1 MPFLRALGRIL
12 IVVLA
17 GGLLAQALIVF
28 APGYSSDEREMDPGL
43 SAETRQLMLK
53 AKEQDSR
60 LFVSYCKFLSNL
72 LHGDLGVSRSLGRP
86 VRELLSD
93 RLPVTLLTIVK
104 SVTLGWLL
112 GFGLAVVCSMQAG
125 SIVETLGQTLT
136 NLLLCIPAAL
146 SALLLLIWSDAREAA
161 VVWVVALAL
170 TPRIFRYSFNLLRQS
185 YESPHVLLAK
195 AKGLGPARILL
206 RHIIPPVG
214 GQLIALAALSI
225 SLGLSA
231 AIPAEVVLDVPGIGQ
246 LAWQAAISRDL
257 PLLVN
262 LTFVVALIGTTANAL
277 SDHWL
282 AQEVQGQ

>member
-17 GGLLAQALIVF
+17 GGLLAQSLIVF
-28 APGYSSDEREMDPGL
+28 APGYSADEREMDPGL
-43 SAETRQLMLK
+43 TAETRQAMLK
-53 AKEQDSR
+53 AKERDSR
-60 LFVSYCKFLSNL
+60 LLVSYSKFLNNF
-72 LHGDLGVSRSLGRP
+72 LHGDLGVSQSLGRP

-93 RLPVTLLTIVK
+93 RLPVTLLTIAKAVA
-104 SVTLGWLL
+104 LGWFL

-125 SIVETLGQTLT
+125 SIVETLGQTST
-136 NLLLCIPAAL
+136 NLLLCLPAAL
-146 SALLLLIWSDAREAA
+146 SALLLLIWGDARADA

-170 TPRIFRYSFNLLRQS
+170 MPRIFRYTFNLLKQS
-185 YESPHVLLAK
+185 YESPHVLLAR
-195 AKGLGPARILL
+195 AKGLGPARILF

-231 AIPAEVVLDVPGIGQ
+231 TIPAEVVLDVPGIGQ

-262 LTFVVALIGTTANAL
+262 LTFIVALIGTTANAL
-277 SDHWL
+277 SDHLL
-282 AQEVQGQ
+282 AQEVQAQ